1 MGQLSKTPKQIKMN
15 ISVILPAYN
24 AADYIHDAIDS
35 ILQQQFKGTF
45 ELIIVNDCSTDKTSE
60 ILEAYRTD
68 ERVRIFKTERNTGYP
83 GAMNLGLKHAR
94 GKYISRMDA
103 DDVVDP
109 ALLQMTFDFHEVMGD
124 DVAFV
129 SCRRYWISY
138 SGKPYH
144 KSYDSRG
151 EHIREYW
158 QDLID
163 RKRAFT
169 DVGSLFRRSIA
180 EAVGGYNDYQRSGM
194 DVDLWL
200 RIMEYTEKPCLTL
213 IHPLVGKRLLPE
225 SIIFRP
231 NTTNANNIP
240 RELALF
246 RRSRS
251 LPPHHKPSK
260 DWLAEVRKEFP
271 ENRNTIRKVSL
282 SMEVALTNRWLGDQQ
297 GYLAFLRLSMKR
309 NPLMTLKILL
319 RSLLLGWKHDFI
331 QGRPALEA
339 LTMKIGPGSK
349 MTSTVSEMSLTDH
362 SQSLQS

>member
-1 MGQLSKTPKQIKMN
+1 MN

-35 ILQQQFKGTF
+35 ILQQQFKGSF
-45 ELIIVNDCSTDKTSE
+45 ELIIVNDCSTDGTAD
-60 ILEAYRTD
+60 ILERYRTD
-68 ERVRIFKTERNTGYP
+68 ERVRIFKTERNLGYP
-83 GAMNLGLKHAR
+83 GAMNLGLKQAR

-109 ALLQMTFDFHEVMGD
+109 ALLQMTFDFHEVMGED
-124 DVAFV
+124 IAFV
-129 SCRRYWISY
+129 SCKRYWISY

-144 KSYDSRG
+144 KSYNSRG

-169 DVGSLFRRSIA
+169 DVGTLFRRSIA
-180 EAVGGYNDYQRSGM
+180 EAVGGYNNYQRSGM

-200 RIMEYTEKPCLTL
+200 RIMEFTDKPCLTL

-231 NTTNANNIP
+231 NTTNSNNIP

-246 RRSRS
+246 RRSKS

-271 ENRNTIRKVSL
+271 ENRKTLRKVTL
-282 SMEVALTNRWLGDQQ
+282 SMEVALINRWLGDQP
-297 GYLAFLRLSMKR
+297 GYQAFVKLSVKR
-309 NPLMTLKILL
+309 NPFITLKILL
-319 RSLLLGWKHDFI
+319 RSLLFGWKHDFI
-331 QGRPALEA
+331 KGRPALEP
-339 LTMKIGPGSK
+339 LTMKIGPGMSK
-349 MTSTVSEMSLTDH
+349 TFTPTETSMAGL
-362 SQSLQS
+362 SQSLSS

>member
-1 MGQLSKTPKQIKMN
+1 MN

-24 AADYIHDAIDS
+24 AADYIHQAIDS
-35 ILQQQFKGTF
+35 ILRQQFKGSF
-45 ELIIVNDCSTDKTSE
+45 ELIIVNDCSTDNTPE
-60 ILEAYRTD
+60 ILETYRTD
-68 ERVRIFKTERNTGYP
+68 ERVRIFRTERNMGYP
-83 GAMNLGLKHAR
+83 GAMNLGLKQAR
-94 GKYISRMDA
+94 GKYIARMDA

-129 SCRRYWISY
+129 SCKRYWISY

-144 KSYDSRG
+144 RAYDQTG
-151 EHIREYW
+151 AHIREHW
-158 QDLID
+158 RDLIN

-169 DVGSLFRRSIA
+169 DVGTLVRRHII

-200 RIMEYTEKPCLTL
+200 RIMEFTEKPCLTL

-246 RRSRS
+246 RTTRG
-251 LPPHHKPSK
+251 LPPDFKPSK

-271 ENRNTIRKVSL
+271 ENRKTLRKVTL
-282 SMEVALTNRWLGDQQ
+282 SMEVAFINRWLGDRK
-297 GYLAFLRLSMKR
+297 GFYAFLKMSVQR
-309 NPLMTLKILL
+309 NPMMTLKILMHN
-319 RSLLLGWKHDFI
+319 LLLGWKHDFI
-331 QGRPALEA
+331 KGRPVLEP
-339 LTMKIGPGSK
+339 LTMNIGPDPDTTPAPSVNPITGQTEPQAS
-349 MTSTVSEMSLTDH
+349 
-362 SQSLQS
+362 